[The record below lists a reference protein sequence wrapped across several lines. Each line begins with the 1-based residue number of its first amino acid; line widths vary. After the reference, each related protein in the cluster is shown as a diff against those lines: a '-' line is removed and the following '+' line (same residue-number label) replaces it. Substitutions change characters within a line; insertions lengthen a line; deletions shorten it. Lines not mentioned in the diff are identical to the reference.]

1 MEIFKLLG
9 KVKSKYRPVTTISQ
23 IEIGAARSGRTCW
36 GVPSPSPA
44 LILPRPFCNP
54 ACKRAV
60 FLLSVR
66 RKCEENLQFVVKT
79 SRADAGVT
87 KPALY
92 GVNLRLKKP
101 MIGIMAGAAV
111 GGVVA
116 GLLGATAYVYGYS
129 TILALLILQQTMWA
143 MAIAIAVDIVV
154 AALVTAILGFE
165 DKPSEE

>member
-1 MEIFKLLG
+1 M
-9 KVKSKYRPVTTISQ
+9 
-23 IEIGAARSGRTCW
+23 
-36 GVPSPSPA
+36 
-44 LILPRPFCNP
+44 
-54 ACKRAV
+54 
-60 FLLSVR
+60 SVR

-79 SRADAGVT
+79 SRADSGVT

-129 TILALLILQQTMWA
+129 TILALPIFQQTMWA
-143 MAIAIAVDIVV
+143 MAIAVDIVV

>member
-1 MEIFKLLG
+1 M
-9 KVKSKYRPVTTISQ
+9 
-23 IEIGAARSGRTCW
+23 
-36 GVPSPSPA
+36 
-44 LILPRPFCNP
+44 
-54 ACKRAV
+54 
-60 FLLSVR
+60 LSVR
-66 RKCEENLQFVVKT
+66 RKCEETLQFVVKP

-87 KPALY
+87 NPALS
-92 GVNLRLKKP
+92 GVTLRLKKP

-116 GLLGATAYVYGYS
+116 GLWGATAYVYGYS

>member
-1 MEIFKLLG
+1 M
-9 KVKSKYRPVTTISQ
+9 
-23 IEIGAARSGRTCW
+23 
-36 GVPSPSPA
+36 
-44 LILPRPFCNP
+44 
-54 ACKRAV
+54 
-60 FLLSVR
+60 LSVR

-129 TILALLILQQTMWA
+129 TILALPIFQQTMWA